1 MDVGRCT
8 RESISTDEA
17 PADTVTSTSLCDASG
32 QGLGVALLQ
41 DGQPLADA
49 SRALS
54 GAETRYATIE
64 KEMLATV
71 FAPEKWHQY
80 TFGRPVTVYSDHKLL
95 ESITKKPLDRASKR
109 LQGMFMRALAYD
121 IEVSYLN
128 GKEMYLADTLSRAH
142 LPRPS
147 DCWQEEFEANN
158 APSFLVMPEEKIHEI
173 RPYAGEDTSLQQ
185 LKHITQG
192 GWPADQSSLPLLVT
206 PYFSVRDELAVTD
219 GLIFR
224 GERRLIPK
232 GMRAAVK
239 QNIHSGHQGI

>member
-1 MDVGRCT
+1 MKRLLT
-8 RESISTDEA
+8 QA
-17 PADTVTSTSLCDASG
+17 PALAYFDPCKGLTIQCDASG

-41 DGQPLADA
+41 DGQPLAYA

-64 KEMLATV
+64 KEMLAIV

-80 TFGRPVTVYSDHKLL
+80 TFGRPVNVYSDHKLL
-95 ESITKKPLDRASKR
+95 KSITKKQLDRASKR
-109 LQGMFMRALAYD
+109 LQGMLMRALVYN

-147 DCWQEEFEANN
+147 DGWQEEFETIN
-158 APSFLVMPEEKIHEI
+158 ALSFLVMPEEKIHEI
-173 RPYAGEDTSLQQ
+173 RRYAGEDIYLQQ
-185 LKHITQG
+185 LKRITQG

-224 GERRLIPK
+224 WERRVIL
-232 GMRAAVK
+232 
-239 QNIHSGHQGI
+239 

>member
-1 MDVGRCT
+1 
-8 RESISTDEA
+8 
-17 PADTVTSTSLCDASG
+17 
-32 QGLGVALLQ
+32 
-41 DGQPLADA
+41 
-49 SRALS
+49 
-54 GAETRYATIE
+54 
-64 KEMLATV
+64 MLAIV

-95 ESITKKPLDRASKR
+95 ESITKKPLDRAPKR
-109 LQGMFMRALAYD
+109 LRGMLMRALAYD

-147 DCWQEEFEANN
+147 DCGQEEFETIHAL
-158 APSFLVMPEEKIHEI
+158 SFLVMPEEKIHEI
-173 RPYAGEDTSLQQ
+173 RRYAGEDIYLQQ
-185 LKHITQG
+185 LKRMTQG

-224 GERRLIPK
+224 
-232 GMRAAVK
+232 
-239 QNIHSGHQGI
+239 